1 MLSLLLFF
9 AAWGAEGAW
18 PPSGPRQAVDS
29 GPRRDSV
36 ARARPSGPLLPALWS
51 NDYGGVTLGLRAR
64 APRSGDAVRGLLV
77 ASAATRGG
85 TTSAVSLYGRWNNPL
100 APLQSRAA
108 TSVAVWSVE
117 GPAGAA
123 ITLGRSL
130 RRPRGGGADQHGGGA
145 ARWRGTTNP
154 RYLDPPVGD
163 DPRPPQI

>member
-9 AAWGAEGAW
+9 ADWGAEGAW
-18 PPSGPRQAVDS
+18 PASGARRGVDS

-36 ARARPSGPLLPALWS
+36 AGARPSRPLLPALWS

-85 TTSAVSLYGRWNNPL
+85 TTSAISLYGRWNNPL

-117 GPAGAA
+117 GRAGGAL
-123 ITLGRSL
+123 TPGRSL
-130 RRPRGGGADQHGGGA
+130 RGPRGVGAGPDG
-145 ARWRGTTNP
+145 R
-154 RYLDPPVGD
+154 
-163 DPRPPQI
+163 